1 MKINLVINK
10 YMNSYKANLINS
22 LTLIIIGLWGYFES
36 SSITALIPVVFGVI
50 LFLCSKGVKSQNKL
64 IAHIAVLLTLIILL
78 SLVGMRLPKSIES
91 GGLGLLRVFSM
102 IATST
107 LAMIFFVKSF
117 IDARKNRS

>member
-22 LTLIIIGLWGYFES
+22 STLIIIGLWGYFES
-36 SSITALIPVVFGVI
+36 SSVTALIPVVFGVI

-78 SLVGMRLPKSIES
+78 SLGGMRLPKSIES

>member
-22 LTLIIIGLWGYFES
+22 STLIIIGLWGYFES

>member
-22 LTLIIIGLWGYFES
+22 STLIIIGLWGYFES
-36 SSITALIPVVFGVI
+36 SSVTALIPVVFGVI

-78 SLVGMRLPKSIES
+78 SLGGMRLPKSIES
-91 GGLGLLRVFSM
+91 GGLGLLRVLSM

>member
-102 IATST
+102 IVTST

>member
-22 LTLIIIGLWGYFES
+22 STLIIIGLWGYFES
-36 SSITALIPVVFGVI
+36 SSATALIPVVFGVI

-78 SLVGMRLPKSIES
+78 SLGGMRLPKSIES
-91 GGLGLLRVFSM
+91 GGLGLLRVLSM

>member
-22 LTLIIIGLWGYFES
+22 STLIIIGLWGYFES
-36 SSITALIPVVFGVI
+36 SSVTALIPVVFGVI
-50 LFLCSKGVKSQNKL
+50 LILCSKGVKSQNKL

>member
-22 LTLIIIGLWGYFES
+22 STLIIIGLWGYFES
-36 SSITALIPVVFGVI
+36 SSVTALIPVVFGVI
-50 LFLCSKGVKSQNKL
+50 LFFCSKGVKSQNKL

-78 SLVGMRLPKSIES
+78 SLGGMRLPKSIES
-91 GGLGLLRVFSM
+91 GGLGLLRVLSM